1 MKKLSCLKHDTDSV
15 NKPILSLSEEIIS
28 KEKNYFDNL
37 SKIITCLGM
46 N

>member
-1 MKKLSCLKHDTDSV
+1 MSCLKYDTDSV
-15 NKPILSLSEEIIS
+15 NKSILSLNEEITS

-37 SKIITCLGM
+37 FKIITCLGM